1 MNDIFIIGAGGFAKE
16 VAFLIEEINRA
27 SNEPQWNILG
37 YIDQGSDSKGALNG
51 KYKIIG
57 GEHYILSFSKKTV
70 AAALGIGNPEKLFNV
85 CERLSLNSNIMF
97 PNLFHPKTIM
107 DEKCVHFG
115 KGNIICAG
123 NIFTTDI
130 QIGSFNQFNLNSTY
144 GHDIVI
150 GDFCVFNPG
159 LNISGGVRIG
169 DQCLI
174 GTGAT
179 ILQYV
184 TIGNGATVGAGAV
197 VTKDVPSG
205 ITVVGVPAK
214 QLKYS

>member
-1 MNDIFIIGAGGFAKE
+1 MNDIFIIGAGGHAKE

-27 SNEPQWNILG
+27 SISPQWNILG
-37 YIDQGSDSKGALNG
+37 YIDRSEDHEGAFNG
-51 KYKIIG
+51 KYKIVG
-57 GEHYILSFSKKTV
+57 SEHYILSFADTI
-70 AAALGIGNPEKLFNV
+70 ALALGIGNPKTMVNICSRFCFNNNV
-85 CERLSLNSNIMF
+85 VF

-107 DEKCVHFG
+107 DEERVLFG
-115 KGNIICAG
+115 KGNIVCAG

-130 QIGSFNQFNLNSTY
+130 QIGSFNQFNRNSTY
-144 GHDIVI
+144 SHDIVI

-184 TIGNGATVGAGAV
+184 TIGHGATVGAGAV
-197 VTKDVPSG
+197 VTKNVPPG
-205 ITVVGVPAK
+205 VTVVGVPAK
-214 QLKYS
+214 QMK